1 MRVFV
6 YKDGEEYNQLLE
18 VIKKQDGTVDY
29 EEVLRLPVSDTEQ
42 LQKDVSELQDWQ
54 GEQEKETPD
63 GEVKGIKEI
72 EEYLKG
78 ANDND
83 TLITMI
89 GRLLSGKQNTISDL
103 NTIRSNAEAGKQ
115 ASDLVGD
122 SVLIGIRAENNGS
135 LIARY
140 RTFKQDEEQ

>member
-18 VIKKQDGTVDY
+18 VIKKQDGTVGY

-63 GEVKGIKEI
+63 GKVKGIKEI

-78 ANDND
+78 ASDDD
-83 TLITMI
+83 TLLTMI
-89 GRLLSGKQNTISDL
+89 ARLLSGKQDTISDL
-103 NTIRSNAEAGKQ
+103 NTIRTNAEAGKQ
-115 ASDLVGD
+115 SSDLVGD

>member
-18 VIKKQDGTVDY
+18 VIKKQDGTVGY
-29 EEVLRLPVSDTEQ
+29 KEVLRLPVSDTEQ
-42 LQKDVSELQDWQ
+42 LQKDVSQLQDWQ
-54 GEQEKETPD
+54 DKQEKENPD
-63 GEVKGIKEI
+63 GKVKGIKEI

-78 ANDND
+78 ASDDD
-83 TLITMI
+83 TLLTMI
-89 GRLLSGKQNTISDL
+89 ARLLSDKQDTISDL

-115 ASDLVGD
+115 SSELVGD